1 MIYLNAFLFSGLVC
15 LIAQIILDNSKLTAG
30 HITSLFA
37 VIGAIL
43 AYLDIYPWLIEK
55 CGAGATIL
63 IMNFGNM
70 LFQGGIE
77 GFNKLGILGIFS
89 NLLTKSSLALVS
101 TIIFSFIFSVIF
113 KAKD

>member
-1 MIYLNAFLFSGLVC
+1 MIYLNAFIFSGIIC

-37 VIGAIL
+37 VTGAIL
-43 AYLDIYPWLIEK
+43 AYFDIYPWLIEK

-77 GFNKLGILGIFS
+77 GFNKLGVLGIFS
-89 NLLTKSSLALVS
+89 GLLTKSSLALVS
-101 TIIFSFIFSVIF
+101 TIVFSYIFALIF
-113 KAKD
+113 KPKD